1 MIREESRG
9 ISSDS
14 DDNERTL
21 ERKPLIH
28 SPVQQKLSQPISPK
42 RFLFSSFANSA
53 ISPTVTCSWNQE
65 CYHTQVPRSLSD
77 NIAKKTFSPS
87 ISKKNI
93 IKSTT
98 VTERLSEFKSTE
110 LPPSAFI
117 VTEASNENRKILK
130 IKHQRPSD
138 ISLEK
143 PTTPK
148 DAMIFTETGTPIDS
162 SVQSGVLMRGKGQ
175 IHETYL

>member
-9 ISSDS
+9 VSSDS
-14 DDNERTL
+14 DDNERNS
-21 ERKPLIH
+21 EKKPLI
-28 SPVQQKLSQPISPK
+28 STPPQQKQSQTMSPK
-42 RFLFSSFANSA
+42 RFIFTSFANTA
-53 ISPTVTCSWNQE
+53 VNPTVTCSWNQE

-87 ISKKNI
+87 ISKRNI

-98 VTERLSEFKSTE
+98 VTEKLSECKSTE

-117 VTEASNENRKILK
+117 VAEPSKENKKILK
-130 IKHQRPSD
+130 IKQRPAD
-138 ISLEK
+138 IPLDK
-143 PTTPK
+143 PNNPK
-148 DAMIFTETGTPIDS
+148 DSTIFTETGTPIDS
-162 SVQSGVLMRGKGQ
+162 SVQSGVLMRGRGQ